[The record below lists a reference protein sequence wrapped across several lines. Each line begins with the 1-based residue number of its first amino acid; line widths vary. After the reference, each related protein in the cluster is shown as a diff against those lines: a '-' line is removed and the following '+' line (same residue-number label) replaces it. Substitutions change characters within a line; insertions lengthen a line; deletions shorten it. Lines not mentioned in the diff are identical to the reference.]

1 MSIADRITADM
12 KTAMRAKDKE
22 RLQAIRMIRAGI
34 IEAAKAG
41 KGDVTDDDVLKL
53 LRKLS
58 KQRKDAA
65 ETYVTGGRQDLA
77 DIELAELD
85 VINEYLPKLA
95 DEAQTLVWVDEAIAA
110 SGATAPNHL
119 GKAMGALMKAHKADI
134 DGGLARKLLQQQLS
148 G

>member
-22 RLQAIRMIRAGI
+22 RLQALRMIRAGV

-41 KGDVTDDDVLKL
+41 KGEVTDADVLKL
-53 LRKLS
+53 LRKLA

-65 ETYVTGGRQDLA
+65 DTYVQGGRQDLA
-77 DIELAELD
+77 DAELAELAIID
-85 VINEYLPKLA
+85 GYLPTLA
-95 DEAQTLVWVDEAIAA
+95 DEAQTRAWVKEAIAA
-110 SGATAPNHL
+110 SGASEPGHL

-134 DGGLARKLLQQQLS
+134 DGGLARKLLQQELS

>member
-41 KGDVTDDDVLKL
+41 KGDVTDDVVLKL

-65 ETYVTGGRQDLA
+65 ETYVQGGRQDLA
-77 DIELAELD
+77 DVELAELD
-85 VINEYLPKLA
+85 VINEYLPQLA